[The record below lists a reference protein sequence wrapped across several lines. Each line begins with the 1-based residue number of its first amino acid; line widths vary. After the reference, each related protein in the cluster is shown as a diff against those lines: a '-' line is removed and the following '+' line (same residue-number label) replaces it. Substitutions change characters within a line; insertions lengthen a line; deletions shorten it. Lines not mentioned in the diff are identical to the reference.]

1 MLAHEMS
8 AIVAEGFLRK
18 KIVYLSPNR
27 HTIIHSA
34 RKSPQFFLAM
44 TNR

>member
-1 MLAHEMS
+1 MRAMM
-8 AIVAEGFLRK
+8 AEGFPHK
-18 KIVYLSPNR
+18 EIVELLPNR
-27 HTIIHSA
+27 HTAAHSA